1 MQGKPKLKQK
11 WDYNL
16 GGLDNAPK
24 PKPTAFYIDSILKDM
39 DSMTYKIKFKNACD
53 GTTHPIIEIPLDNSK
68 GFFAGTLAWQLL
80 KEQLP
85 DAILVEKPDKSKL
98 NESISFDNL
107 WSATHFFEDSM
118 FTHEGLQMTGV
129 PSNEVLSNLFYK
141 KQNEIAMA
149 ALKKQN
155 ELMVAA
161 LEKDLSQPTYSFPT
175 YTHAEPKKKFPKKPE
190 LKPGDDWWI
199 VL

>member
-68 GFFAGTLAWQLL
+68 GLFAGTLAWQLL
-80 KEQLP
+80 NEQFP

-98 NESISFDNL
+98 NEVAELGNWIDMNKKEK
-107 WSATHFFEDSM
+107 WGFEAIW
-118 FTHEGLQMTGV
+118 
-129 PSNEVLSNLFYK
+129 PNPFYK
-141 KQNEIAMA
+141 KQNELAM
-149 ALKKQN
+149 K
-155 ELMVAA
+155 A
-161 LEKDLSQPTYSFPT
+161 LENQDLHIHSFPT
-175 YTHAEPKKKFPKKPE
+175 YTKGGGNLKAPSPKKKINKVPE
-190 LKPGDDWWI
+190 VKPGDDWWI

>member
-16 GGLDNAPK
+16 GGLESAPK
-24 PKPTAFYIDSILKDM
+24 PKPITFYIDSISKDI
-39 DSMTYKIKFKNACD
+39 DSMTYNVEFKNACD
-53 GTTHPIIEIPLDNSK
+53 DTAYPLIKIAFENSK
-68 GFFAGTLAWQLL
+68 GLFAGTLAWQLL
-80 KEQLP
+80 NEQFP

-98 NESISFDNL
+98 NEVAEPGNWIDMNKKEK
-107 WSATHFFEDSM
+107 WGFEAIW
-118 FTHEGLQMTGV
+118 
-129 PSNEVLSNLFYK
+129 SNLFY
-141 KQNEIAMA
+141 
-149 ALKKQN
+149 KKQN

-175 YTHAEPKKKFPKKPE
+175 YIHAKPKKKSPKKPE